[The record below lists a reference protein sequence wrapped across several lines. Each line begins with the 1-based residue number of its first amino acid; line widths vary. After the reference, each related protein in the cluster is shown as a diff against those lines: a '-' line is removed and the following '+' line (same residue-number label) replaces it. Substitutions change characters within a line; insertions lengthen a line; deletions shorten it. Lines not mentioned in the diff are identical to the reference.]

1 MGIYY
6 VILFNR
12 LILIIYNGDSIHS
25 LIHILRKRMILLS
38 FGGLAVMSLFLA
50 QIWIQHANLRHNIQK
65 EVLED
70 HKENLLATMSM
81 IRGYIQC
88 P

>member
-1 MGIYY
+1 MGVYY

-38 FGGLAVMSLFLA
+38 FGGGS
-50 QIWIQHANLRHNIQK
+50 R
-65 EVLED
+65 
-70 HKENLLATMSM
+70 
-81 IRGYIQC
+81 
-88 P
+88 